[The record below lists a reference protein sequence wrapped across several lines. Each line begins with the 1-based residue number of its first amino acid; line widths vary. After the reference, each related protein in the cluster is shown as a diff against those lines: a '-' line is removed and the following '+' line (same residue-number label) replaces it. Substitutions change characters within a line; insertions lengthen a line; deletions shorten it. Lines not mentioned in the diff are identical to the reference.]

1 MDVDKR
7 HEDDDHDDEDD
18 QDEYEDDEAE
28 ISNSSYSRLN
38 YFINDLLEENLFENI
53 LLTDV
58 EKNTTDEIK
67 SESNGSSKTI
77 ISSQDSTS
85 TIESSDTGM
94 SKCSEQIEISD
105 SQIDIPEEEIPED
118 GGLRPGSWIL
128 FPKLPEDRSD
138 DVEKFIN
145 LTEELKLPPIGQ
157 VPQMLKTNEINL
169 KFYCLDPRTVKI
181 ISEALNCNTTVK
193 ILNLQDN
200 WLTTEA
206 CYHLN
211 DLLIN
216 NNVITWINLSG
227 CRIGVQGAKELET
240 GISSAESL
248 EYLDV
253 SRCDLG
259 DDGLRYIS
267 IGVYCSPSIK
277 IVNFSNNNLSEDC
290 ANALQKMI
298 IQTDTLSE
306 LNLSWNFLSSEG
318 FWKIFVVGLLQNVT
332 LKNLNLSWNG
342 LDEECLPFLTEYLSS
357 DPSLFK
363 LNLRDN
369 SFKSVEKIAE
379 ALIKNTKLEIIELG
393 NNPTRANEV
402 LAFFE
407 VLKNITPTSQLRLI
421 DLENIWANKEVL
433 GLIDEIKKKLT
444 SVDITL
450 GGILSNYKIIGPDPR
465 KIFLKRANFEA
476 MKPKKKKLKRNFG
489 QFVVSLQDIIVTR
502 DVFKSSIK
510 NAKVK
515 LSESLITEIMNS
527 FEIGED
533 AIDQSALK
541 NFYLAEYPETSQLPP
556 LPVTKNKK
564 KEKKTPGKKQNIGH

>member
-7 HEDDDHDDEDD
+7 ESQILDNEFQFLYHEHEEEDDHHDEDDED
-18 QDEYEDDEAE
+18 EYKDDE
-28 ISNSSYSRLN
+28 
-38 YFINDLLEENLFENI
+38 
-53 LLTDV
+53 
-58 EKNTTDEIK
+58 TDEIK
-67 SESNGSSKTI
+67 SESNESSKTI
-77 ISSQDSTS
+77 ISSQDSAS
-85 TIESSDTGM
+85 IIESSDTGI
-94 SKCSEQIEISD
+94 SKSSKKIETSD
-105 SQIDIPEEEIPED
+105 SQIDIPEEVIPED
-118 GGLRPGSWIL
+118 AGLRPGSWIL
-128 FPKLPEDRSD
+128 FPKLPEDRGD
-138 DVEKFIN
+138 GVKKFIN

-169 KFYCLDPRTVKI
+169 KSYCLDPRTVKI
-181 ISEALNCNTTVK
+181 ICEALNYNTTVK

-200 WLTTEA
+200 WLTTDA

-216 NNVITWINLSG
+216 NNVITWIILSG

-248 EYLDV
+248 EYLDI
-253 SRCDLG
+253 SRCDL
-259 DDGLRYIS
+259 DDEGLRYIS

-277 IVNFSNNNLSEDC
+277 IVNLSNNNLSEDC

-306 LNLSWNFLSSEG
+306 LNLSWNFLNSED
-318 FWKIFVVGLLQNVT
+318 FWRTFVVGLLQNVT
-332 LKNLNLSWNG
+332 LKNLNVSWNG
-342 LDEECLPFLTEYLSS
+342 LDEECLPFLAEYLSS
-357 DPSLFK
+357 DPNLFI

-369 SFKSVEKIAE
+369 RFKSVEKIAE

-393 NNPTRANEV
+393 NNPTEANEV
-402 LAFFE
+402 LAFVE
-407 VLKNITPTSQLRLI
+407 VLTNVTPTSQLRLI
-421 DLENIWANKEVL
+421 DLENMWTNKEVL
-433 GLIDEIKKKLT
+433 VLIDEIKKKLT

-476 MKPKKKKLKRNFG
+476 MKPKKKKFKRNFG
-489 QFVVSLQDIIVTR
+489 QFVMSLQDIIVTR
-502 DVFKSSIK
+502 DAFKSSIK

-515 LSESLITEIMNS
+515 LSESLITEIMNA
-527 FEIGED
+527 FEIRED

-541 NFYLAEYPETSQLPP
+541 KFYLEEYPETSQLPP
-556 LPVTKNKK
+556 LT
-564 KEKKTPGKKQNIGH
+564 